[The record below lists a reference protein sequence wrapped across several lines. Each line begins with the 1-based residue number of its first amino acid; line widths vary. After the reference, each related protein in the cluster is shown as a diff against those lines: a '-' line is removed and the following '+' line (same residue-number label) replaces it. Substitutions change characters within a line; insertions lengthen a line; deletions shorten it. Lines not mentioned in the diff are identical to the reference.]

1 MQAQAVLYLCSVPY
15 LIATEIAATRQKGKG
30 KKEGRKIR
38 SSQRYKK
45 NKPSG
50 LGGFRAGFSYN
61 LNSDKSRYSCTC
73 RF

>member
-38 SSQRYKK
+38 SNQRHKK
-45 NKPSG
+45 NKP
-50 LGGFRAGFSYN
+50 LWPR
-61 LNSDKSRYSCTC
+61 RV
-73 RF
+73 